1 MADSQYP
8 VNAIQRKI
16 LPTLP
21 NAVVTKFD
29 ADEGYTDRDKIT
41 NEAGLL
47 SNILGVDFSLPV
59 DAEIVITPN
68 YGNIPQDLT
77 TLTFNTAGAS
87 PNFSNFANANVLTM
101 LIDGQ
106 VKFAGPAGKG
116 LRYQLKLIKTAV
128 LPTVGPG

>member
-16 LPTLP
+16 NPTLL

-29 ADEGYTDRDKIT
+29 ADPGYRDRDQIE

-47 SNILGVDFSLPV
+47 SNILGVDYSLPV
-59 DAEIVITPN
+59 DCEIVAAPN
-68 YGNIPQDLT
+68 FGNIQDLT
-77 TLTFNTAGAS
+77 TLVFNTAAAS
-87 PNFSNFANANVLTM
+87 PNFSGNFSNANVLTM
-101 LIDGQ
+101 LINGPI
-106 VKFAGPAGKG
+106 KLAGTAGKG
-116 LRYQLKLIKTAV
+116 IRYQMKLIKTAV